1 MEERSIA
8 ANTLGFLQHVGVEM
22 NFKRRWWHEA
32 IGFIGA
38 FEGAKVR
45 WGDWARG
52 ESTKAE
58 TQTCHWTMAH
68 VIYTNMGGFY
78 VACGDDDLDDK
89 VCVLDASQV
98 IEIYHRGALEAMS
111 EILKAAIADMGTA
124 YLLLQSVVLGQFL
137 CLALSAITRRKEGL
151 PLS

>member
-1 MEERSIA
+1 
-8 ANTLGFLQHVGVEM
+8 M
-22 NFKRRWWHEA
+22 NFKRRWWHEV
-32 IGFIGA
+32 IDFIGA

-52 ESTKAE
+52 ESTKAG
-58 TQTCHWTMAH
+58 TQACHWTMTH

-89 VCVLDASQV
+89 VWALDASQV
-98 IEIYHRGALEAMS
+98 IELYHRGALEAMP
-111 EILKAAIADMGTA
+111 EISKAAIADMGKA
-124 YLLLQSVVLGQFL
+124 YLLLKIVVLGQFL
-137 CLALSAITRRKEGL
+137 CLVLLAITRRKEGL